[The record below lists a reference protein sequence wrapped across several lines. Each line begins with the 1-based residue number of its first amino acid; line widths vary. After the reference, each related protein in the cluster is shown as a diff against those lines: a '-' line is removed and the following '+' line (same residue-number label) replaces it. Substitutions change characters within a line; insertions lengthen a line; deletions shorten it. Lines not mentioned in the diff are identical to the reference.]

1 MNGGTVINE
10 QARATRQGGE
20 VHVAEGIISSIDSV
34 VVPGAQELDHEAGA
48 QNRLL
53 LTNTHTM
60 RAVDLCPEQGLRA
73 SRGFLDLF
81 RG

>member
-1 MNGGTVINE
+1 MGGTIHE
-10 QARATRQGGE
+10 QARTTRQGGE
-20 VHVAEGIISSIDSV
+20 VHVAEGIISCIDSV
-34 VVPGAQELDHEAGA
+34 VVPGARELDHEAGT
-48 QNRLL
+48 NRRLL
-53 LTNTHTM
+53 TDTHTM